1 MKKLQVSELKP
12 GMVFDQPVYIDSSNI
27 LLQSGQELL
36 AKDIER
42 LQKWGIHEVMTAGT
56 LIQSG
61 GATGDSLPP
70 PVSAKDPEIQKL
82 ESDYEAFRK
91 ARFNIKSMVQQGS
104 DILTANMHALVE
116 GKPFDNHALL
126 NLAGKIVDEYH
137 ARRFFLLSFQGM
149 TIKAIPQVY
158 HNIHAACYAVAIAQS
173 QNFTRPRTQ
182 ELVFSILAMDAGMY
196 QMPAHVRE
204 KSSAL
209 ADPERNAVKSHT
221 ILGNQLLLK
230 GGKVKPALANIA
242 LQHHEHFDGTGYPQ
256 NLKAAQIDELARI
269 ALIVDSY
276 TAMIEKR
283 NYRPGM
289 LPYDAMRTMLSQDTA
304 RYDPKLLRAFL
315 GKVSIYPVGSIV
327 QLSDKRL
334 ALTLGCRPE
343 KPLRPLLRLLR
354 DESGLPYNKATFVD
368 LFVSSELYI
377 VRAVD
382 PSVTGVD
389 LEAEI

>member
-1 MKKLQVSELKP
+1 
-12 GMVFDQPVYIDSSNI
+12 
-27 LLQSGQELL
+27 
-36 AKDIER
+36 
-42 LQKWGIHEVMTAGT
+42 
-56 LIQSG
+56 
-61 GATGDSLPP
+61 
-70 PVSAKDPEIQKL
+70 
-82 ESDYEAFRK
+82 
-91 ARFNIKSMVQQGS
+91 
-104 DILTANMHALVE
+104 
-116 GKPFDNHALL
+116 
-126 NLAGKIVDEYH
+126 
-137 ARRFFLLSFQGM
+137 
-149 TIKAIPQVY
+149 
-158 HNIHAACYAVAIAQS
+158 
-173 QNFTRPRTQ
+173 
-182 ELVFSILAMDAGMY
+182 
-196 QMPAHVRE
+196 
-204 KSSAL
+204 
-209 ADPERNAVKSHT
+209 
-221 ILGNQLLLK
+221 
-230 GGKVKPALANIA
+230 
-242 LQHHEHFDGTGYPQ
+242 
-256 NLKAAQIDELARI
+256 AAQIDELARI